1 MSSIGSEAVLLRH
14 GNYSLAMDVALG
26 ASVLSLDWTAADG
39 QTHALLAL
47 SPTGGVPFK
56 AGCFVMA
63 PFANRI
69 ADGLFPF
76 EGRTIRFPI
85 NRPAENNAIHGLSR
99 ERKWKLTEKTAS
111 RLSTR
116 DECRDAASGYHYD
129 LTQAIEIDAGG
140 VSFMLSIANRGTK
153 RLPFG
158 LGYHPWFTRTPKAT
172 LAFNAETGFTR
183 NERGLPETACPA
195 AEICDFSVPVVLGSM
210 PWLDAHFA
218 NWSPGTA
225 VLDLPE
231 MAVRI
236 ALSASGCF
244 GNLQVFAPDDRA
256 VICVEPV
263 SHVPNV
269 CNTPDFAR
277 FGDLTVLEPGESL
290 SGSMRIAASRL
301 ESSQT
306 SSAGDPNA

>member
-1 MSSIGSEAVLLRH
+1 MSSVDLDPVLLRY
-14 GNYSLAMDVALG
+14 GDYALAMDVALG
-26 ASVLSLDWTAADG
+26 SSLLSLDWTAPDG
-39 QTHALLAL
+39 RSHALLVPSVAD
-47 SPTGGVPFK
+47 GVPFK

-69 ADGLFPF
+69 ADGSFSF
-76 EGRTIRFPI
+76 DGRTIRFPL

-99 ERKWKLTEKTAS
+99 DRKWTFTERTAS

-116 DECRDAASGYHYD
+116 DECRDAASGYDYD
-129 LTQAIEIDAGG
+129 LTQTVEIDTEG
-140 VSFMLSIANRGTK
+140 VGFSLVITNRSAK

-158 LGYHPWFTRTPKAT
+158 LGYHPWFTRTPKARLSFHADT
-172 LAFNAETGFTR
+172 SFTR
-183 NERGLPETACPA
+183 SARGLPEAACDSA
-195 AEICDFSVPVVLGSM
+195 GICDFSVPVALGSLG
-210 PWLDAHFA
+210 WLDAHFA
-218 NWSPGTA
+218 NWSPRTA

-236 ALSASGCF
+236 TLSASGCL

-256 VICVEPV
+256 VVCIEPV

-269 CNTPDFAR
+269 CNTPAFAR
-277 FGDLTVLEPGESL
+277 FGDLTVLEAGESL
-290 SGSMRIAASRL
+290 SGSMRIAASQL

-306 SSAGDPNA
+306 SSTGDPNA

>member
-1 MSSIGSEAVLLRH
+1 MSSIGLDPVLLRH
-14 GNYSLAMDVALG
+14 GSYALAMDVTLG
-26 ASVLSLDWTAADG
+26 SSVLSLDWTAPDG
-39 QTHALLAL
+39 RSHALLVPSVAD
-47 SPTGGVPFK
+47 SVPFK

-69 ADGLFPF
+69 ADGSFPF
-76 EGRTIRFPI
+76 DGRTIHFPV

-99 ERKWKLTEKTAS
+99 NRKWVLTERAAS

-116 DECRDAASGYHYD
+116 DECRDAASGYDYD
-129 LTQAIEIDAGG
+129 LTQTIEIDASG
-140 VSFMLSIANRGTK
+140 VNFSLTITNRSAK
-153 RLPFG
+153 RLRFG
-158 LGYHPWFTRTPKAT
+158 LGYHPWFTRTPKARLSFRADT
-172 LAFNAETGFTR
+172 SFTR
-183 NERGLPETACPA
+183 SERGLPEVACDS
-195 AEICDFSVPVVLGSM
+195 AEIYDFSAPVALGSM
-210 PWLDAHFA
+210 RWLDAHFA
-218 NWSPGTA
+218 NWSPRAA

-236 ALSASGCF
+236 TLSAAGCL

-256 VICVEPV
+256 VVCIEPV

-269 CNTPDFAR
+269 CNTPAFAR

-290 SGSMRIAASRL
+290 SGLMRIAASQF

-306 SSAGDPNA
+306 SSTGDANA